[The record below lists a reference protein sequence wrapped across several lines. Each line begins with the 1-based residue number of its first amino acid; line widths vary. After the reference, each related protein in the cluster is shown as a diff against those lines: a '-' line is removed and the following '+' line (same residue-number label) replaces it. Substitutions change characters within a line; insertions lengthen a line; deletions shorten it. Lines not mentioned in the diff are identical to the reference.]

1 MDLTAAHTSRPATQM
16 DAIDFAAVI
25 FASGA
30 VIDVWH
36 KGSLFAELR
45 ARLQAIH
52 DVTPNNSLKGRL
64 LELAACPFCKRYHV
78 PIYLIAGSLFARYLG
93 SPFEEFAAVLIFG
106 LAATRIGNIIDG
118 LLPNRMRY
126 FVDPFTEENT

>member
-1 MDLTAAHTSRPATQM
+1 MGV
-16 DAIDFAAVI
+16 IDFAAVI

-30 VIDVWH
+30 IIEVWH
-36 KGSLFAELR
+36 KGSLFAGLR

-52 DVTPNNSLKGRL
+52 DVTPNASFRGKL
-64 LELAACPFCKRYHV
+64 LELASCPFCQSYHV
-78 PIYLIAGSLFARYLG
+78 PIYLIASSLFARYLG
-93 SPFEEFAAVLIFG
+93 SPFEELAAVLLFG

-126 FVDPFTEENT
+126 VVDPFTEETT